1 MEAFG
6 REQNDHARVLPTHG
20 HYPAWE
26 YRKESRLRDTLCA
39 VWEQQRG
46 TPATVAAIHAGLEC
60 GLLSEKI
67 PGLDAVSIGPD
78 MQDIHTYRERLSV
91 ASTARTFDYVCAVL
105 REL

>member
-1 MEAFG
+1 MSHLGEVAAFFG
-6 REQNDHARVLPTHG
+6 GTCTTHG

-26 YRKESRLRDTLCA
+26 YQKDSRLRDVMCR
-39 VWEQQRG
+39 VWESRTG
-46 TPATVAAIHAGLEC
+46 SAPTVLAIHAGLEC

-67 PGLDAVSIGPD
+67 IGLDAVSIGPD
-78 MQDIHTYRERLSV
+78 MQDIHTDRERLSV